1 MQPAAADAGEVPVT
15 VEKKTDAPSASARVR
30 GEWARRVQAEYTS
43 CAISTHLSLWL
54 VEAGASPDLIRA
66 AWRVAQD
73 ELVHAEQAH
82 AVLSEAAGG
91 LDGPIDRR
99 RLSLP
104 RTPGA
109 PVEHD
114 ILRVAVQVFCLGE
127 TVAVPLFRQLR
138 ARCTVPVARTAL
150 DRVLRDEV
158 RHRALG
164 WTLLDWLLATQ
175 PEPDRIRR
183 RVAEDL
189 LPLDFLGLMRSYS
202 GFAEASMPDAERAWG
217 LMPGDEYAAVL
228 QVAWQ
233 RNFQPWFAERGIDAE
248 PAWQAATARFDPSAV
263 EDDDEGEGPHREA

>member
-1 MQPAAADAGEVPVT
+1 
-15 VEKKTDAPSASARVR
+15 
-30 GEWARRVQAEYTS
+30 
-43 CAISTHLSLWL
+43 LWL

-82 AVLSEAAGG
+82 AVLSLAEGG
-91 LDGPIDRR
+91 LEGPIDRR

-104 RTPGA
+104 RTPGT

-127 TVAVPLFRQLR
+127 TVAVPLFKQLR
-138 ARCTVPVARTAL
+138 ARCTVPLARTAL

-175 PEPDRIRR
+175 PEPERICR

-189 LPLDFLGLMRSYS
+189 LPLDFLGLQRSYG
-202 GFAEASMPDAERAWG
+202 GFAEASLPAEEEAWG
-217 LMPGDEYAAVL
+217 LMPGDQYAEVL
-228 QVAWQ
+228 ARTWQ

-248 PAWQAATARFDPSAV
+248 PAWRQALARFEPGDAD
-263 EDDDEGEGPHREA
+263 EDDGEGPHREA